1 MPEEERPFQQKQG
14 WTTRRSKCW
23 PGGWRRRLKKAMDLG
38 ALLGVVE
45 ADQERQRRLLQNQA
59 LIAWGQAAVLC
70 RHLAGEKQLPIYEV
84 FPFWTTDEVNEM
96 RLNEYRIR

>member
-1 MPEEERPFQQKQG
+1 MEALAWGCGVSPLESRE
-14 WTTRRSKCW
+14 WTW
-23 PGGWRRRLKKAMDLG
+23 GE
-38 ALLGVVE
+38 LLGVVE

-59 LIAWGQAAVLC
+59 LIAWGQAAVLG

-96 RLNEYRIR
+96 RLNEYRRRMERMAAKGGNGGG

>member
-1 MPEEERPFQQKQG
+1 MSPLESGE
-14 WTTRRSKCW
+14 WTW
-23 PGGWRRRLKKAMDLG
+23 GE
-38 ALLGVVE
+38 LLGVVE

-84 FPFWTTDEVNEM
+84 FHFW
-96 RLNEYRIR
+96 NEYRHRMERMAAKGGNGGG

>member
-1 MPEEERPFQQKQG
+1 MEALAWGCGVSPLESGE
-14 WTTRRSKCW
+14 WTW
-23 PGGWRRRLKKAMDLG
+23 GE
-38 ALLGVVE
+38 LLGVVE
-45 ADQERQRRLLQNQA
+45 AAQERQRRLLQNQA

-96 RLNEYRIR
+96 RLNEYRRRMERMAAKGGNGGG